1 VGIGSKGGDDSF
13 ICVISICL
21 FSMIAALIVLDF
33 RGIRGVWD
41 RDDGFMETGTE
52 SSRISIE
59 SRREWCWKMEDWD
72 RDVAWEF

>member
-1 VGIGSKGGDDSF
+1 
-13 ICVISICL
+13 
-21 FSMIAALIVLDF
+21 MIAALIVLDF